1 MLQTPEQ
8 VGGIAKPGGNPATLY
23 TIILPLNHND
33 GRRMQPERLIWAQR
47 EILYYAGGL
56 TECSPGV
63 GLWLDKDAKVYRDL
77 VLPIQTVAPT
87 GPEAEAWFAHLAA
100 KMAVRLDQH
109 RLFIFTQ
116 PVWQLQP
123 VPPDLDQPMMKIE
136 RVLPQL
142 TP

>member
-1 MLQTPEQ
+1 MHTQEHLGEMANLKGT
-8 VGGIAKPGGNPATLY
+8 PATLY
-23 TIILPLNHND
+23 TLFLPLNHND

-47 EILYYAGGL
+47 KILRYTGGL
-56 TECSPGV
+56 TECARGV
-63 GLWLDKDAKVYRDL
+63 GLWLDEAAKVYRDS

-100 KMAVRLDQH
+100 EMAVVLDQH
-109 RLFIFTQ
+109 QLFIFTQ

-123 VPPDLDQPMMKIE
+123 VPPDLEQPMMKKE
-136 RVLPQL
+136 RVLLQL